1 MRLSVVP
8 VVGTRRDVDVDDDDD
23 GCGAGTNRNPDSPRV
38 DGDDRRSA
46 TGDGDVRADEERVRG

>member
-8 VVGTRRDVDVDDDDD
+8 VVGTRRDVDDDD
-23 GCGAGTNRNPDSPRV
+23 GGGAGADRNPDSPRV